1 MFQSTQMMF
10 AYSEGEDRT
19 SADIITVTTVLF
31 KERVCR
37 SMCVLNSTVSETF

>member
-19 SADIITVTTVLF
+19 SADITVTTVLF

-37 SMCVLNSTVSETF
+37 SMCVLNTTVSETF